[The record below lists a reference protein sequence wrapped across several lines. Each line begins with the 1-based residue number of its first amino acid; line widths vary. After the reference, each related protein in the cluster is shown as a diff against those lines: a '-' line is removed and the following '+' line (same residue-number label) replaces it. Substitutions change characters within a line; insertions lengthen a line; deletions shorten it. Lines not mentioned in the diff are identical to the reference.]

1 MIRVRKSGLSKAI
14 LAAMLMASSQAY
26 ALTAGSSYTVTI
38 GKINSNGTETVLS
51 TSSAVVADAT
61 GKITFSLSGV
71 PDNTTCNFMTVVV
84 KDSNGAVAQSGMAPC
99 ATAGT
104 TLPLGVSP
112 VTSKQNEA
120 LKAGFLAAGTDDPIL
135 AVFGLAAVRTQGIT
149 TAELTVLATIV
160 KDAISGAGGFID
172 HLTAA
177 PPVGRGVTAAQLAAY
192 RSAIIAQLSNVNSGY
207 SKMIKDSVDATTGAA
222 ESGKR
227 GEAAALLMEILVEAA
242 TTAGFPQDY
251 VLEAFDAMGAIAVP
265 AIQAATTAGTL
276 SANTAQGVDTSI
288 GGGIQKSRSSRVI
301 EKYSAALTTLGAT
314 GADVTQ
320 FQTSATALNTAMQTA
335 FNTFE
340 QAAFQTG
347 AENAAA
353 IQAAETALF
362 NSIITAFNTFTT
374 DIAVSDAR
382 IQTLITNI
390 CTALYPT
397 NAGFLATC
405 TGNPVG
411 SGGLPASFFKFYD
424 QSGTTHNWPINM
436 VVLTDWAT
444 TNKAAGGSLIYSR
457 DNTAIPASIIWYG
470 TCTVANKFNSN
481 ECTFA
486 GGTWTPAR
494 TCYGTVAAAGEAGTC
509 QNFPSDYAS
518 LKALQQDVHILQWT
532 RWAAIDAAGGPGAAE
547 QAAEKAFT
555 DKLYTTITGLIGGTT
570 NGTTA
575 LSTAQK
581 KALVTLMSP
590 PEM

>member
-1 MIRVRKSGLSKAI
+1 M
-14 LAAMLMASSQAY
+14 
-26 ALTAGSSYTVTI
+26 TAGSSYTVTI

-149 TAELTVLATIV
+149 AAELTVLANIV
-160 KDAISGAGGFID
+160 KNAITGAGGFTD
-172 HLTAA
+172 YLTTT
-177 PPVGRGVTAAQLAAY
+177 RGVTAAQLAAY
-192 RSAIIAQLSNVNSGY
+192 RSAIIAQLNNVNSGY

-227 GEAAALLMEILVEAA
+227 GEAADLLMAILVKAA
-242 TTAGFPQDY
+242 TTTGFSQDY
-251 VLEAFDAMGAIAVP
+251 VLEAFNAMGAIAVP

-276 SANTAQGVDTSI
+276 TANTAQGVDSSI
-288 GGGIQKSRSSRVI
+288 GGGIEQSKTSRVI
-301 EKYSAALTTLGAT
+301 EKYSTALTTLGAT
-314 GADVTQ
+314 GAEVTQ
-320 FQTSATALNTAMQTA
+320 YQAAATALNTTMQAA
-335 FNTFE
+335 FSAFE

-347 AENAAA
+347 TENAATILTA
-353 IQAAETALF
+353 QTALG
-362 NSIITAFNTFTT
+362 NAMGTAFNTFTT

-390 CTALYPT
+390 C
-397 NAGFLATC
+397 NAVSASLGMTVAQC

-411 SGGLPASFFKFYD
+411 TGGALRSNVFKYYD
-424 QSGTTHNWPINM
+424 KLGNLHNWAINM

-444 TNKAAGGSLIYSR
+444 TNKAAGGSLTYTR
-457 DNTAIPASIIWYG
+457 DNTAIPGALNWYG
-470 TCTVANKFNSN
+470 SCSVANKFDSNS
-481 ECTFA
+481 CTVA
-486 GGTWTPAR
+486 GGTWGR
-494 TCYGTVAAAGEAGTC
+494 TCFGTVAAAGEIGTC
-509 QNFPSDYAS
+509 IGLPSDYAS
-518 LKALQQDVHILQWT
+518 LRAIEQDINIMQMIRRT
-532 RWAAIDAAGGPGAAE
+532 AIQAAGGPGAAG
-547 QAAEKAFT
+547 QAAEQAFT

-575 LSTAQK
+575 ISAVQK
-581 KALVTLMSP
+581 KAVVTLMSP
-590 PEM
+590 PHQ